1 MTPSTTKPDNRRRE
15 HRGGSWYDA
24 DASGV
29 LSSARISNAP
39 AARYVSVGFRTALAG
54 RTPR

>member
-1 MTPSTTKPDNRRRE
+1 MTQPKPDDLRRE
-15 HRGGSWYDA
+15 LRGGSWDFDA